1 MTFFF
6 KVFNGNPIIKSLN
19 YFCLK
24 KKIKKGYIIN
34 FSIGQLVW
42 LQIVHNSSLD
52 NIKLA
57 FSRLTI
63 LLQNRKAVH
72 LIIFEN
78 SFKISLCLRKLLSKA
93 IFCALPSSDFFLCFC
108 HCKMPRWVRV
118 FFFLRAKMGALK
130 LLAKTIYPKKEKK
143 SSRKKSKHHSL
154 YFHNT

>member
-1 MTFFF
+1 MAFFF
-6 KVFNGNPIIKSLN
+6 FNVFNGNPIIKSLN

-108 HCKMPRWVRV
+108 HCKMPRWVHV
-118 FFFLRAKMGALK
+118 FFFFFESKDGCIKVTSQNNLS
-130 LLAKTIYPKKEKK
+130 KK
-143 SSRKKSKHHSL
+143 RKKIK
-154 YFHNT
+154 

>member
-1 MTFFF
+1 MNDFFF
-6 KVFNGNPIIKSLN
+6 KCFQWKPYYQIIKL
-19 YFCLK
+19 FLFKK

-93 IFCALPSSDFFLCFC
+93 IFCALPSSDFFSCFC
-108 HCKMPRWVRV
+108 HCKMPRWVHV
-118 FFFLRAKMGALK
+118 FFFFFFFESKDGCIKVTSQNNLS
-130 LLAKTIYPKKEKK
+130 KK
-143 SSRKKSKHHSL
+143 RKKIK
-154 YFHNT
+154 

>member
-1 MTFFF
+1 MTFFLN
-6 KVFNGNPIIKSLN
+6 VFNGNPIIKSLN

-93 IFCALPSSDFFLCFC
+93 IFCALPSSDFFSCFC
-108 HCKMPRWVRV
+108 HCKMPRWVHV
-118 FFFLRAKMGALK
+118 FFFFFESKDGCIKVTSQNNLS
-130 LLAKTIYPKKEKK
+130 KK
-143 SSRKKSKHHSL
+143 RKKIK
-154 YFHNT
+154 

>member
-1 MTFFF
+1 MNDFFF
-6 KVFNGNPIIKSLN
+6 KCFQWKPYYQIIKL
-19 YFCLK
+19 FLFFK
-24 KKIKKGYIIN
+24 KIIKKGYIIN

-118 FFFLRAKMGALK
+118 FFFWEQRWV
-130 LLAKTIYPKKEKK
+130 
-143 SSRKKSKHHSL
+143 H
-154 YFHNT
+154 